1 MATISNQI
9 SKRVINSASGGRD
22 IIHRRRFLFHRVIV
36 FCGIMVLWG
45 SKLQGGIKEEVEK
58 SLINQFGDSAQLS
71 MKKMMLTKEMRIQIE
86 KKVHQRFF
94 KDFIYVWAI
103 EANDSVKAYGL
114 LDNVKGLSMPIT
126 FLVIFDPSG
135 VILNTSVIK
144 YREPYGGEISSPG
157 WTTQFKGRNATS
169 NFAVGGEIDGISG
182 ATISVYSMATG
193 VMKLSMLFPLIK
205 AQL

>member
-1 MATISNQI
+1 M
-9 SKRVINSASGGRD
+9 RD
-22 IIHRRRFLFHRVIV
+22 INHRGHLLSRKVIAV
-36 FCGIMVLWG
+36 CGILVLWG
-45 SKLQGGIKEEVEK
+45 SILQGGIKKDVEK
-58 SLINQFGDSAQLS
+58 TLINQFGDSVQLS
-71 MKKMMLTKEMRIQIE
+71 MKKLMLTKEMRTQIE
-86 KKVHQRFF
+86 TQVHQRFF

-103 EANDSVKAYGL
+103 EVDDSVKAYGL

-157 WTTQFKGRNATS
+157 WTAQFKGRNAKS

-205 AQL
+205 SQL